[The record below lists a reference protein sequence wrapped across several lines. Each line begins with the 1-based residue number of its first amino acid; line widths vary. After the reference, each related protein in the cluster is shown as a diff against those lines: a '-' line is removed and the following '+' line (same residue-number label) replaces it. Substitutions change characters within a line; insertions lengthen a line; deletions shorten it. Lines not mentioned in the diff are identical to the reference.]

1 MNQTDTRKP
10 TKVVVRRLEKLQT
23 TDTVAATAIILVC
36 RNDLCS

>member
-1 MNQTDTRKP
+1 MNQTDSRKP

-23 TDTVAATAIILVC
+23 TDTATATATIIVC

>member
-23 TDTVAATAIILVC
+23 TGPIATHVPC

>member
-1 MNQTDTRKP
+1 MNQTETRKP

-23 TDTVAATAIILVC
+23 TAPVLEPAC

>member
-1 MNQTDTRKP
+1 MNQTETRKP

-23 TDTVAATAIILVC
+23 TGLVDATVIVVC